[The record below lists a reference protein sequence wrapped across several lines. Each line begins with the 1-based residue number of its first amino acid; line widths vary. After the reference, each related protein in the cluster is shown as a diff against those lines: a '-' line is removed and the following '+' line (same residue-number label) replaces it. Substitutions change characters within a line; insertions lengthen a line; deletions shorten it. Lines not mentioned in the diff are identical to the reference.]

1 MEVVV
6 KSVPLRRVLS
16 ALLGVS
22 LAALGVVAASPPAGA
37 AATPVLPGPFDDS
50 FYTAP
55 SPLPAGKAGDVLRWR
70 PSVPLLNVANA
81 DAWQVMYLSTNA
93 QGRPDAVT
101 GTVLVPKGKDPAQ
114 APIVGY
120 AVGTQGPAFKC
131 TASKAMERGTL
142 YDQPAINDSLS
153 SGYAVAVTDYEG
165 YSPTT
170 VPTYITGQSMG
181 PAVIDSVRA
190 AQNLPSARLAKS
202 AKVIF
207 QGYSQGGGGSMWAS
221 SRAGCRPT

>member
-6 KSVPLRRVLS
+6 KSVHLRRVLA

-37 AATPVLPGPFDDS
+37 AA
-50 FYTAP
+50 
-55 SPLPAGKAGDVLRWR
+55 
-70 PSVPLLNVANA
+70 
-81 DAWQVMYLSTNA
+81 
-93 QGRPDAVT
+93 
-101 GTVLVPKGKDPAQ
+101 

-142 YDQPAINDSLS
+142 YDQPAVNDSLS

-190 AQNLPSARLAKS
+190 AQN
-202 AKVIF
+202 
-207 QGYSQGGGGSMWAS
+207 
-221 SRAGCRPT
+221 